1 MIPKM
6 YAPEKAQ
13 KHPKSN
19 SLLGLQKGNVALE
32 ALVCIIFVIYKQ
44 TTKAEMSIPRTSR
57 KRLEVLIL
65 DMENIL
71 D

>member
-13 KHPKSN
+13 KHPMSTN
-19 SLLGLQKGNVALE
+19 QFGLQKDEIPHEGFI
-32 ALVCIIFVIYKQ
+32 CIIFVMYKKI
-44 TTKAEMSIPRTSR
+44 TIAEISIPRTS
-57 KRLEVLIL
+57 KERLEVLIL